1 MDYFLSWNKTYHN
14 EACQITCAACR
25 LLGHSV
31 VLKSFKQGL
40 LSCLEVF
47 THWYLSLCLL
57 PLMLSVHS
65 QPPHFQ
71 ILFSIFQTYDTVTL
85 PCSMFTVGFHF
96 FKYCSI
102 LPPCQNA
109 KCHEH
114 SNNGK
119 TTALLLFSNLL
130 WMGRVQR
137 YHNLVFLYVAGLG
150 VSTFSHNK
158 RLYVLGVSEIQTHP
172 PLPVANWEPCVAV
185 MCHP

>member
-1 MDYFLSWNKTYHN
+1 M
-14 EACQITCAACR
+14 QAA
-25 LLGHSV
+25 G
-31 VLKSFKQGL
+31 SF
-40 LSCLEVF
+40 SCLKKFQTGSAV
-47 THWYLSLCLL
+47 LSGSFHSLIFESL
-57 PLMLSVHS
+57 PVTFDAFSS
-65 QPPHFQ
+65 QPASAFPDFVFNISDVWHCNSA
-71 ILFSIFQTYDTVTL
+71 LFHVYSRI
-85 PCSMFTVGFHF
+85 SF